1 MFFERTTLKKIG
13 LRVQLGHR
21 VGEQCSNPSPAAGDD
36 FVVVDGNGIH
46 EVGLD
51 YCSCE
56 KAQDAITQLLRVRW
70 YPATTTA
77 PKSAATFN
85 VLEFFQ
91 LLSFESKAS
100 VFEFYYTL
108 MRRTNNT
115 GISTDPVSHDGW

>member
-13 LRVQLGHR
+13 LRIQLGHR

-56 KAQDAITQLLRVRW
+56 KAQDAVTQLLRVRW